1 MLTEINWAVKKA
13 TEPRMATKERTRHR
27 FLCLR
32 DFGLERSGWFELDM
46 LVFGFRGKM
55 ILLTTPFTA
64 IMLRVGSKK
73 ETIYFNRLI
82 ETTDLQFHEL
92 TEAEQNRAIR

>member
-1 MLTEINWAVKKA
+1 MLVLTEINWAVKKA

-55 ILLTTPFTA
+55 ILCVGLSLPQ
-64 IMLRVGSKK
+64 IMTFYRK
-73 ETIYFNRLI
+73 R
-82 ETTDLQFHEL
+82 
-92 TEAEQNRAIR
+92 